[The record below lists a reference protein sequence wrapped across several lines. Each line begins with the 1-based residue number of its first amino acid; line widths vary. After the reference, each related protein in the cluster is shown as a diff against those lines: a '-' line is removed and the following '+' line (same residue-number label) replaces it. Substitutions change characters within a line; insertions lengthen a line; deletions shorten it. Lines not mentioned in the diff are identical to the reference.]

1 MIEDRIISD
10 EKKSFRF
17 KYEHKPGLIKY
28 FTINL
33 GKRYKIV
40 SDTKKISGALL
51 DVLSFIYKKDDE
63 IETAT
68 PIGVQVKFLRN
79 NSYGTY
85 YDMFELVE
93 IE

>member
-40 SDTKKISGALL
+40 SDTKKISGAVV
-51 DVLSFIYKKDDE
+51 DVLAFIYRKEDDV
-63 IETAT
+63 ETTT

-79 NSYGTY
+79 NNLGTY